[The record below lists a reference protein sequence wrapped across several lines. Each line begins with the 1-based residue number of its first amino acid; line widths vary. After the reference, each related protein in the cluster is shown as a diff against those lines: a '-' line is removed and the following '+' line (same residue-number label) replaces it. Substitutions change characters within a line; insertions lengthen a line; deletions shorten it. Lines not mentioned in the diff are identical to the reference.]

1 MFPPGTQGGGTS
13 DRPPTVLT
21 VHRLVGDEDVHGPV
35 VVEEGDVLD
44 HLERESEAHRGG
56 RTPDGGE
63 QPVVV
68 ASALAET
75 SPVTVEGHAG
85 DDHDVHV
92 RGWQGRTVGLE
103 DAPEAGGE
111 GTVRV
116 DEFEV
121 TVSVHPGE
129 DDPGAAGLEFR
140 SGGSRVDLAG
150 QRGVER
156 DRAGASQLG
165 EAEEVTDGE
174 LGAAVA
180 VAALQGSP
188 TGPQRLAQLLLVAHP
203 RPSSRRHRMVGRV
216 RTHHGRHR
224 VSLRVRLT
232 VYFSII
238 VVLPLAVAVITARV
252 VLVQELEQRAAD
264 ELGLGLQAITQQ
276 AELIAGR
283 AGDLGE
289 DLASPE
295 RGLGTALAGGDRSSL
310 QAALDGVVGDR
321 SRADVVVIADPSG
334 RLLASHVTDPRSPA
348 AADYPTAE
356 QLATGAA
363 DGQASPYVL
372 GEVRTVEDARG
383 QDLGAVMAGRWID
396 SQLAEELAGSLPV
409 EVSLFVEDRPVAAT
423 GPQVTGQEAGPAPRE
438 QVQAQMS
445 SSLVRAVELDGWTV
459 VASRSRA
466 AIDEARGIIT
476 LSSIGVLLAAG
487 LAAALLGW
495 LLSQLVVRPVRELA
509 VAARDV
515 ADGDLDRRF
524 DTEGSDELAALGAA
538 FNAMTDNLRTQ
549 VRELEVSR
557 DALQHSLDRLGDTL
571 SSTLDLNRT
580 LTAVVDAASSALT
593 AERAALY
600 MLAPG
605 RGWLY
610 VKVGRGLAPDVV
622 DARMELGDGLV
633 GWVAQTGSSVRL
645 PQDADHVPA
654 PAPHEAE
661 GHASVAVPLFSPDRG
676 QVIGVLE
683 LLDRADGE
691 PFDEADLHTIR
702 SFAVQAA
709 VAIEN
714 VRLHE
719 ATQQAS
725 VTDGLTG
732 LWNLRYFQQR
742 AEEEVERAERFGHA
756 LSLAI
761 MDIDRFKSVNDEH
774 GHLVGDQVLV
784 EVARRVSGEV
794 REVDTVARYGG
805 EEIVIVL
812 PETDLNG
819 ARLTAERIRAA
830 VGADGI
836 ETDAGPVGV
845 TVSLGVSGY
854 PMHGR
859 TASELLRSADQAM
872 YAAKQGGRDRVEA
885 APRPDHEAT
894 ASH

>member
-1 MFPPGTQGGGTS
+1 M
-13 DRPPTVLT
+13 
-21 VHRLVGDEDVHGPV
+21 
-35 VVEEGDVLD
+35 
-44 HLERESEAHRGG
+44 
-56 RTPDGGE
+56 
-63 QPVVV
+63 
-68 ASALAET
+68 
-75 SPVTVEGHAG
+75 
-85 DDHDVHV
+85 
-92 RGWQGRTVGLE
+92 
-103 DAPEAGGE
+103 
-111 GTVRV
+111 
-116 DEFEV
+116 
-121 TVSVHPGE
+121 
-129 DDPGAAGLEFR
+129 
-140 SGGSRVDLAG
+140 
-150 QRGVER
+150 
-156 DRAGASQLG
+156 
-165 EAEEVTDGE
+165 
-174 LGAAVA
+174 
-180 VAALQGSP
+180 
-188 TGPQRLAQLLLVAHP
+188 
-203 RPSSRRHRMVGRV
+203 
-216 RTHHGRHR
+216 
-224 VSLRVRLT
+224 SLRVRLT

-252 VLVQELEQRAAD
+252 VLVQELEQRAVD

-276 AELIAGR
+276 TELIAGR

-295 RGLGTALAGGDRSSL
+295 RGLGTALAAGDRSSL
-310 QAALDGVVGDR
+310 QAALDGVIGNR
-321 SRADVVVIADPSG
+321 ARADVVVIADPSG
-334 RLLASHVTDPRSPA
+334 RLLASHVAEPESPA
-348 AADYPTAE
+348 AAGYPTAE
-356 QLATGAA
+356 QLADAAA
-363 DGQASPYVL
+363 DGQGSPHVL
-372 GEVRTVEDARG
+372 GEVRDIEDAGG

-396 SQLAEELAGSLPV
+396 SRLAEELAGSLPV

-423 GPQVTGQEAGPAPRE
+423 GPEVTADGGPGPRG
-438 QVQAQMS
+438 QVQAQMG

-476 LSSIGVLLAAG
+476 LSSVGVLLAAG

-495 LLSQLVVRPVRELA
+495 LVSQLVVRPVRELA

-524 DTEGSDELAALGAA
+524 DIEGSDELAALGAA
-538 FNAMTDNLRTQ
+538 FNAMADNLRTQ

-610 VKVGRGLAPDVV
+610 VKVGRGLASDVV
-622 DARMELGDGLV
+622 DGRVDLGAGLV

-645 PQDADHVPA
+645 PQDSDHVPA
-654 PAPHEAE
+654 PAPHEAD
-661 GHASVAVPLFSPDRG
+661 GYASVAVPLFSPDRG

-830 VGADGI
+830 VGGDGI

-845 TVSLGVSGY
+845 TVSLGVAGY
-854 PMHGR
+854 PVHGQ

-885 APRPDHEAT
+885 APREDHEAT